1 MKEIRMRVALVAVAM
16 LSVVFAAGCRHNF
29 SINAPAVVP
38 QISDNDYLKNPAGT
52 PPSLAKDLSD
62 YAAAAPVPTQAANA
76 KQLRNEIVYN
86 LMGAIDQV
94 YGEYTIR
101 LNSGKATEAISFD
114 SLTLGLSSA
123 ASIATHVATKTILSA
138 LGTGINGLGQ
148 SVDKNVFSQQ
158 TFAVLGIAMQTRRD
172 KIRNA
177 IITDLSHDDVTE
189 YPLSAAKRDLIAYYY
204 AGTLSGGLQ
213 ELQEEAGSAT
223 SKTQATLI
231 ATPIFSPG
239 SGTYPSAEVT
249 ISDSTPDVTIYYTTD
264 LTTPTSASSSY
275 SGPVKV
281 SVSGTTI
288 KAIAVAAGG
297 SSSAVGS
304 ATYTIQ
310 AGTQPAPLAAP
321 VSTPKMTRSLTE
333 H

>member
-1 MKEIRMRVALVAVAM
+1 MKEIRFRVALVTLTM
-16 LSVVFAAGCRHNF
+16 FSVVFAAGCRHNF

-38 QISDNDYLKNPAGT
+38 QISDNDYLKNPSGT
-52 PPSLAKDLSD
+52 PPSLTKDLSD
-62 YAAAAPVPTQAANA
+62 YAAAAPVPAQAANA

-138 LGTGINGLGQ
+138 LGTGIGGLGE

-189 YPLSAAKRDLIAYYY
+189 YPLSAAKRDLIEYYY

-213 ELQEEAGSAT
+213 ELQEEAGTAT
-223 SKTQATLI
+223 GKGQAATVAVPAFSPVGGSYNGTSVTI
-231 ATPIFSPG
+231 TDATPDAI
-239 SGTYPSAEVT
+239 
-249 ISDSTPDVTIYYTTD
+249 IYYTID
-264 LTTPTSASSSY
+264 GVTTPTSSSNTY
-275 SGPVKV
+275 SGPIQVTAA
-281 SVSGTTI
+281 TTI
-288 KAIAVAAGG
+288 KAIAIAAGA
-297 SSSAVGS
+297 SSAVGS
-304 ATYTIQ
+304 ATYTIDAASPPPPPPA
-310 AGTQPAPLAAP
+310 AGAPPVPAVRMRTA
-321 VSTPKMTRSLTE
+321 